1 MDRKI
6 LRRRCFRH
14 MLQLVIHSVFGLALF
29 VPCIAHSASSNADQ
43 QAQQPASHF
52 YRLPNLLQ
60 PQLSPSGKYLSARI
74 AVDNQLG
81 LLINDLDGAEDPILL
96 GGGKGWKVNKTLW
109 LSDESK
115 LVSFEQPTNFGGTP
129 VVVTRTMFVDTG
141 SRETKTLF
149 KREKGWGFRQ
159 IQDDILGGVFGK
171 PGTFL
176 ISGNRQS
183 NPKVASVFAVDG
195 PRSRLPNKAIQRP
208 RKNILSWQA
217 DRLGDVRVGY
227 GFTND
232 QQTAVLNM
240 KDATGVWH
248 DVSALVERDAEVLA
262 LPTENPNLYF
272 VLMLP
277 AEADPTLDKN
287 SLGMRH
293 VYEFDV
299 ASGSERILFAATHTE
314 VASITLDPKGEFIV
328 LIRYQ
333 DEATAPRIY
342 DPNIAE
348 IYALLS
354 DKYADANIYLE
365 SISRDSSR
373 AVFTVNSP
381 MVPGDLYLFDA
392 KKRSLAAFGKKYP
405 QIDESKLAQVFT
417 VSYESRDGLPI
428 PAYLT
433 LPHGHSP
440 DSARA
445 LPFVVLPHGG
455 PHARD
460 FRRFDWLA
468 QMLAAA
474 GYGVLQMNFRGSTGY
489 GVDFERAGQGNWGK
503 AMINDVTDGTN
514 WLIAQGFAD
523 AKRLCIAGASFGGYA
538 AMISAVREP
547 RLYQCAVSLNGIS
560 DLRAVLRRMQKYIG
574 GRYLTRHIGRLWKDD
589 ESLRRDSP
597 INHID
602 NIRSP
607 MLIVASADD
616 RVVSPQESRGMFK
629 ALQGSSKPSEFIELA
644 EGDHYLSRQDNRR
657 IFSEAMLEFLHR
669 HMKQNTVKVVGG
681 D

>member
-1 MDRKI
+1 MERFLYGHHFFRI
-6 LRRRCFRH
+6 MMQLMLRGVFS
-14 MLQLVIHSVFGLALF
+14 LVLF
-29 VPCIAHSASSNADQ
+29 IPCIALTAASSTDQ
-43 QAQQPASHF
+43 QPPQPASNF
-52 YRLPNLLQ
+52 YQLPNLLQ
-60 PQLSPSGKYLSARI
+60 PQLSPSGKYLSARF
-74 AVDNQLG
+74 AVDNELG
-81 LLINDLDGAEDPILL
+81 LLISDLDGAEDPILL
-96 GGGKGWKVNKTLW
+96 GGGKGWKVNRTLW

-115 LVSFEQPTNFGGTP
+115 LVSFEQPTSFDGTP
-129 VVVTRTMFVDTG
+129 VTVTRTMYVDTRSG
-141 SRETKTLF
+141 KTKTLF
-149 KREKGWGFRQ
+149 KREKGAGFMQ
-159 IQDDILGGVFGK
+159 IQDEILGGVFGE

-176 ISGNRQS
+176 ISGNRDN

-208 RKNILSWQA
+208 RKNILWWSA

-227 GFTND
+227 GFTSN
-232 QQTAVLNM
+232 QQTAVLNL
-240 KDATGVWH
+240 KDAAGVWH
-248 DVSALVERDAEVLA
+248 DVPTLVERDAEVLA
-262 LPTENPNLYF
+262 LPTKNPNLYF

-277 AEADPTLDKN
+277 AEADGKLNKN
-287 SLGMRH
+287 NFGLRH
-293 VYEFDV
+293 VYEFNV
-299 ASGSERILFAATHTE
+299 ASGSERILFEAAHTE
-314 VASITLDPKGEFIV
+314 VASVTLDPKGESIV
-328 LIRYQ
+328 LVRYQ

-342 DPNIAE
+342 DPDVAE

-354 DKYADANIYLE
+354 DKYADSNIDLE

-381 MVPGDLYLFDA
+381 KVPGDLYLFDA

-405 QIDESKLAQVFT
+405 RIDESKLAEVFA
-417 VSYESRDGLPI
+417 VSYESRDGLQI

-433 LPHGHSP
+433 LPNGHSL
-440 DSARA
+440 DSAKA

-468 QMLAAA
+468 QMLAGA

-489 GVDFERAGQGNWGK
+489 GVNFEKAGQGNWGE

-514 WLIAQGFAD
+514 WLIEQGFAD
-523 AKRLCIAGASFGGYA
+523 AKRLCITGASFGGYA

-547 RLYQCAVSLNGIS
+547 NLYQCAVSLNGVS
-560 DLRAVLRRMQKYIG
+560 DLRAVLRRMRKYIG
-574 GRYLTRHIGRLWKDD
+574 GFYMTRHIGRLWKDD

-602 NIRSP
+602 DIRSP

-616 RVVSPQESRGMFK
+616 RIVSPVESRRMFK
-629 ALQGSSKPSEFIELA
+629 ALQDSGKPSEFIELA

-657 IFSEAMLEFLHR
+657 IFSEAMLEFLNR
-669 HMKQNTVKVVGG
+669 HLKQNRSSVVGS